1 MEDTNV
7 LEINCPQAVCR
18 KAHKDGVYTLVN
30 KGWSVGT
37 SLSTFHSVVSV
48 HIRSFLPYWW
58 KRYNVD
64 ISEARIIY

>member
-18 KAHKDGVYTLVN
+18 KAHKDGVHTLVK

-37 SLSTFHSVVSV
+37 SLSTFHSVLSV
-48 HIRSFLPYWW
+48 HIRSF
-58 KRYNVD
+58 
-64 ISEARIIY
+64 